1 MSIRET
7 GVLVTGLGLEPE
19 NGLYTVGADR
29 VDRIPFDSMEAVLIT
44 NVTAATVAS
53 VADVVRLRFGAARS
67 MVWAA
72 YTNTDVIYRVAA
84 NGDDVEASWPDA
96 SEINTTDAYKMALV
110 IASADAAKPEP
121 FTLAPL
127 RDVVAALRAPDG
139 CPWDRLQT
147 HSTLR
152 RYLLEEVYEILDA
165 IDNNDV
171 ANLKEELGD
180 VLLQIVFHARLA
192 EERGDFTVQDVID
205 NVTDKMIRRHPHV
218 FGDADSRSIAAISL
232 NWEAIKAKEPG
243 HKRKGLLDGVSK
255 GLPALMAAQ
264 KLQEKAAKVGFDWPA
279 VEPVWDKLYEEI
291 QEFKAAIAEKNS
303 EHEELEAGDVL
314 FSLINL
320 FRWYKIG
327 GENALNRTNTKFR
340 RRFAYVEACVN
351 RQGNDWRKF
360 TADEL
365 DSFWEAAKA
374 SEKGHSV

>member
-1 MSIRET
+1 MSIKEIN
-7 GVLVTGLGLEPE
+7 VLVTTLGLDTE

-29 VDRIPFDSMEAVLIT
+29 VDRIPFDSMETVLIT
-44 NVTAATVAS
+44 DVTADTVAL
-53 VADVVRLRFGAARS
+53 VAEIMRLRFGQART
-67 MVWAA
+67 MTWVA
-72 YTNTDVIYRVAA
+72 YTDTAVVHRVEA
-84 NGDDVEASWPDA
+84 NGDDVRATWPKEG
-96 SEINTTDAYKMALV
+96 EINCSAAYKIALV
-110 IASADAAKPEP
+110 IASATAINSQP

-152 RYLLEEVYEILDA
+152 RYLLEEVYEVLDA
-165 IDNNDV
+165 IDNKDI

-192 EERGDFTVQDVID
+192 EERGDFTMQDVID
-205 NVTDKMIRRHPHV
+205 AVTDKMIRRHPHV
-218 FGDADSRSIAAISL
+218 FGDVDSRSIATISL
-232 NWEAIKAKEPG
+232 TWEAIKAKEPG
-243 HKRKGLLDGVSK
+243 HDRKGRLDGVSK
-255 GLPALMAAQ
+255 GLPALLAAQ
-264 KLQEKAAKVGFDWPA
+264 KLQEKAAKVGFDWTS
-279 VEPVWDKLYEEI
+279 VEPIWDKLYEEI
-291 QEFKAAIAEKNS
+291 QEFKDAVAEKNS
-303 EHEELEAGDVL
+303 EHAELEAGDVL

-320 FRWYKIG
+320 LRWYKIG

-351 RQGNDWRKF
+351 HKGNDWSQF

>member
-19 NGLYTVGADR
+19 NGLYTVGASR
-29 VDRIPFDSMEAVLIT
+29 ADRIPFDSMETVIIT
-44 NVTAATVAS
+44 NVTDETIAS
-53 VADVVRLRFGAARS
+53 VADIVRLRFGKARA
-67 MVWAA
+67 MVWAG
-72 YTNTDVIYRVAA
+72 YTSTEVIYRATA
-84 NGDDVEASWPDA
+84 NGEDVQATWPKNG
-96 SEINTTDAYKMALV
+96 EISIDGPYKMALV
-110 IASADAAKPEP
+110 IASAEVCNLQP

-152 RYLLEEVYEILDA
+152 RYLLEEVYEMLDA
-165 IDNNDV
+165 IDNKDV

-205 NVTDKMIRRHPHV
+205 SVTDKMIRRHPHV
-218 FGDADSRSIAAISL
+218 FGKADSRSIAAISL
-232 NWEAIKAKEPG
+232 NWEAIKAREPG
-243 HKRKGLLDGVSK
+243 HDRKGQLDGVSK
-255 GLPALMAAQ
+255 GLPALLAAQ

-279 VEPVWDKLYEEI
+279 VAPVWDKLYEEI
-291 QEFKAAIAEKNS
+291 EEFKAAVAEKNS
-303 EHEELEAGDVL
+303 EHAELEAGDVL

-320 FRWYKIG
+320 LRWYKIG

-340 RRFAYVEACVN
+340 QRFAYVEACVQ
-351 RQGNDWRKF
+351 RQGNDWSQF
-360 TADEL
+360 TVDEL
-365 DSFWEAAKA
+365 DSFWKAAKA